1 MVFLGVILSHNASA
15 CLMIDGKVTI
25 VAQEE
30 RFTKIKNF
38 LGYPKKSI
46 DYILKFLG
54 HEDSEFKS
62 SFPEK
67 KSRKSNWSQ
76 HALAENLTNL
86 FSSGN
91 HY

>member
-46 DYILKFLG
+46 DYILKFL
-54 HEDSEFKS
+54 
-62 SFPEK
+62 K
-67 KSRKSNWSQ
+67 K
-76 HALAENLTNL
+76 
-86 FSSGN
+86 
-91 HY
+91 